1 MLLMKRQPNCKEWFS
16 SPKDQAPNTNLDI
29 GMECILFLTS
39 DTGRILRGSNRKQR
53 RALRHV
59 SKLPSTQTRQ
69 THIVS
74 GQHRAPNFRVIKCAR
89 TYCEMGDFV
98 SINRIAEWTIEVMKA
113 ARTSIFE
120 PEVRCILLHWATP
133 LCQSCMFRSW
143 ELGRQTLNEAVIE
156 QFRGGYCY
164 NLVFLT
170 VFQFLQEDSV
180 GKNAQTSGLSWVRP
194 GTHDPFT
201 REDT

>member
-1 MLLMKRQPNCKEWFS
+1 MKRQPNCKEWFS
-16 SPKDQAPNTNLDI
+16 SPKDQAPETNLDI

-39 DTGRILRGSNRKQR
+39 DTGRILRGSNKKQR

-59 SKLPSTQTRQ
+59 GKLPSIQTRQ

-74 GQHRAPNFRVIKCAR
+74 GQHRALNFRVIKCAR

-120 PEVRCILLHWATP
+120 PE
-133 LCQSCMFRSW
+133 
-143 ELGRQTLNEAVIE
+143 
-156 QFRGGYCY
+156 
-164 NLVFLT
+164 
-170 VFQFLQEDSV
+170 FLQEDSV